1 MAAETVAAP
10 AIEGAPGE
18 KGLKSNALGLMS
30 SIVIGVAST
39 APGYSLAAS
48 LGLVVAAVGLQA
60 PAIMWVSFLPMLL
73 VATAYY
79 YLNRVDPDCG
89 TTFSWGTKAF
99 GPVVGWLGGW
109 GIIVADII
117 VMANLADIAGRYT
130 FLLFGA
136 DSAADSKYAVLA
148 VGVAWIAVMTW
159 ICYVGIEASAKTQW
173 FLLGAEI
180 ITLFL
185 FAVVA
190 LIKVYSTPAPDSLRP
205 SLDWLNPFAIDS
217 SSALASGLL
226 VAIFIYWG
234 WDSLV
239 SVNEETENK
248 ERTPGI
254 AAVLSTIILVGIYVV
269 VSIAAQ
275 AYAGTEF
282 LVDNSDDVL
291 SALGKEVFGWAD
303 FLLIIAVLTSA
314 SASTQTTILPTTR
327 TSLSMASQRAI
338 PQYFA
343 RIHPRHLTPSTSTIW
358 MGVLSIVWYAGLTVV
373 SENILFDSIAALGLM
388 IAFYYGLSGY
398 ACVWFFRKSMRTPKG
413 ILLAGVAPFTGAVIL
428 TWVFVRSVID
438 LSNPANSESGNSWFG
453 LGPPLVI
460 AILFLLLGIVIMLLQ
475 WRFEPGFFRRKA
487 ELPDPE
493 LKL

>member
-1 MAAETVAAP
+1 MATQAVAAP
-10 AIEGAPGE
+10 ATEGAPGE
-18 KGLKSNALGLMS
+18 KGLKSDALGLVS

-180 ITLFL
+180 VTLFL
-185 FAVVA
+185 FAVIA
-190 LIKVYSTPAPDSLRP
+190 LVKVYSSPPDDSLRP
-205 SLDWLNPFAIDS
+205 SIDWLNPFAIDS

-239 SVNEETENK
+239 SVNEETEDK

-327 TSLSMASQRAI
+327 TSLSMASQRAL

-398 ACVWFFRKSMRTPKG
+398 ACVWFFRKAMRTPKG

-438 LSNPANSESGNSWFG
+438 LSDPANSESGNSWLG

-460 AILFLLLGIVIMLLQ
+460 AILFLILGIVIMLLQ